1 MKKLIDMFFKKET
14 ELSYILPKYQPA
26 PINLVETQVSNADY
40 YIDEAS
46 NTQDL
51 DDMQIDKIYR
61 CS

>member
-1 MKKLIDMFFKKET
+1 MFFKKET

-46 NTQDL
+46 NMQDL